1 MCEQPQVLD
10 QGNASARWQ
19 EDQYAA
25 ATASIEAGCED
36 RDGLAPIRRRPNWPF
51 LYYQHNGK
59 LYRNPVKRET
69 KSQQLAKIED
79 ALL

>member
-1 MCEQPQVLD
+1 MREQPQVLD

-19 EDQYAA
+19 KDQYAA

-36 RDGLAPIRRRPNWPF
+36 RNGLAPIRRRPNWPF
-51 LYYQHNGK
+51 LYYQHDGK
-59 LYRNPVKRET
+59 LYRNPIKRIT
-69 KSQQLAKIED
+69 QRQKLANVED

>member
-1 MCEQPQVLD
+1 MCEQPQVFN
-10 QGNASARWQ
+10 QRNASAGWQ
-19 EDQYAA
+19 ENQYAA
-25 ATASIEAGCED
+25 AIASVEAGCED
-36 RDGLAPIRRRPNWPF
+36 RNGLAPIRRRPNWPF